1 LQIPRM
7 RSALVSGLTPNT
19 TRDVAY
25 RQFGG
30 SRARCCW
37 RSHTTTT
44 SRTPLLRRRR
54 YASPPAFWSFT
65 TSCAGAS
72 PSAWTSIAYRLRKG
86 TEALR
91 TKSAC
96 LTYRLGNTCAKM
108 PGARGVRW
116 GGSPSARLGGLGG
129 GWVWLASRVPP
140 HARSACTSN

>member
-1 LQIPRM
+1 M
-7 RSALVSGLTPNT
+7 G
-19 TRDVAY
+19 
-25 RQFGG
+25 
-30 SRARCCW
+30 RCCW

-44 SRTPLLRRRR
+44 SRTPLLRRSLRVTPGLLEFHYLLRR
-54 YASPPAFWSFT
+54 RVTLGTDFD
-65 TSCAGAS
+65 
-72 PSAWTSIAYRLRKG
+72 RLPLAQG
-86 TEALR
+86 TKALR

-116 GGSPSARLGGLGG
+116 GGSPSARLGGLGV